1 MLLGKT
7 CAKRV
12 IEQIHR
18 GFEGLFVSF
27 CSVLVFCDF
36 LVYPLFEDCFFFMLF
51 IKEGKNMKVVRQG
64 GRELLGGGWEAEYDK
79 SII

>member
-1 MLLGKT
+1 
-7 CAKRV
+7 
-12 IEQIHR
+12 
-18 GFEGLFVSF
+18 
-27 CSVLVFCDF
+27 
-36 LVYPLFEDCFFFMLF
+36 MLF